1 MARSDGGG
9 QRPARPI
16 PTWSPR
22 MVRFSYASCG
32 SARKR
37 GLALP
42 PLRLPATP
50 AFRRLLL
57 PVVRPAQPDSLR
69 ERESPNN
76 TVDAPP
82 RLRAIALKQRSEAR
96 GHH

>member
-16 PTWSPR
+16 PTWGLR
-22 MVRFSYASCG
+22 MVRFSCASCG
-32 SARKR
+32 SVRKR

-57 PVVRPAQPDSLR
+57 VRPAQPDSLR
-69 ERESPNN
+69 ESG
-76 TVDAPP
+76 VP
-82 RLRAIALKQRSEAR
+82 RLR
-96 GHH
+96 